1 MLALSIRQPWAWAI
15 VHAGKRHENRSWSTA
30 YRGPIAIHASKWWQA
45 QEALDQFASVQ
56 YAAGVTGVA
65 LPPITLRTLRDATGG
80 IVGTARIVDCVEK
93 SDSPWFVGP
102 FGFVLDDVKALP
114 EIIPCKGALGLF
126 NVPADVAAR
135 IAP

>member
-30 YRGPIAIHASKWWQA
+30 YRGPIAIHASKWWSAKQVVDTFK
-45 QEALDQFASVQ
+45 ELLDDGLV
-56 YAAGVTGVA
+56 
-65 LPPITLRTLRDATGG
+65 PPGPKLTPRMLLDATGG

-114 EIIPCKGALGLF
+114 AIIPCKGALGLF

>member
-30 YRGPIAIHASKWWQA
+30 YRGPIAIHASKWWSAKQVVDTFK
-45 QEALDQFASVQ
+45 ELLDDGLV
-56 YAAGVTGVA
+56 
-65 LPPITLRTLRDATGG
+65 PPGPKLTPRMLLDATGG